1 MDGEMN
7 YMGKRVFNFNP
18 GPAGLPLPVLEK
30 VRDELLDYAGTG
42 MSVLEISHRSKEYEK
57 INQDAIDLLHSAMGL
72 PNDYKVLW
80 LGGGASTQFFMV
92 PVNLQVSGKPMEY
105 AVTGTW
111 SQKAMSEAKLYGDA
125 KAVISSEDK
134 KFSYIPKNAAFSA
147 NAGFAHMTM
156 NETIHGVEW
165 SYIPQVPKEVPLVCD
180 MSSDFL
186 SRVVDPKKFGVI
198 YAGAQK
204 NFGPAGVCVVIVRED
219 LLTHV
224 PEKVPSM
231 LKWSTH
237 AKENSLYNT
246 PPVFAVYICK
256 LWLEYMKQ
264 LGGIPA
270 IEKTNIE
277 KARIIYDIID
287 KSKGFYKGHAQAD
300 SRSRMNVTFR
310 LANEQLEEKCAN
322 EATAKGLIGL
332 KGHRSVGGMR
342 ASLYNAVTIE
352 GTKALAE
359 FLKDFQAKN
368 Q

>member
-1 MDGEMN
+1 
-7 YMGKRVFNFNP
+7 MGKRVYNFNA

-30 VRDELLDYAGTG
+30 VKDELLDYAGTG

-57 INQDAIDLLHSAMGL
+57 INQDSIDLLRAAMGL
-72 PNDYKVLW
+72 PSDYKVLW
-80 LGGGASTQFFMV
+80 LGGGASSQFFMV
-92 PVNLQVSGKPMEY
+92 PLNLQLPGKPMEY
-105 AVTGTW
+105 AVTGAW
-111 SQKAMSEAKLYGDA
+111 AQKAIAEAKFYGDA
-125 KAVISSEDK
+125 KAVVTTEDK
-134 KFSYIPKNAAFSA
+134 KFSYIPKNVAFSA
-147 NAGFAHMTM
+147 NAAFAHMTM

-186 SRVVDPKKFGVI
+186 SRVIDPKKFGVI

-204 NFGPAGVCVVIVRED
+204 NVGPAGVCAVIVRED
-219 LLTHV
+219 LLNRV
-224 PEKVPSM
+224 PEKTPSM

-264 LGGIPA
+264 IGGIPA
-270 IEKTNIE
+270 IEKMNAE
-277 KARIIYDIID
+277 KAKIIYDVID
-287 KSKGFYKGHAQAD
+287 KSKGFYKGHAQPD
-300 SRSRMNVTFR
+300 SRSRMNLTFR
-310 LANEQLEEKCAN
+310 LANEQLEDKCAN